1 VFNLIRM
8 SIRISRDP
16 ALEIIRFAF
25 DGSGLNAY

>member
-8 SIRISRDP
+8 SIRMSRDP
-16 ALEIIRFAF
+16 ALDIMRFAL